1 MPVFRNLLNRTVTI
15 RVPLGSRTRH
25 GNPNVAEYQEATWS
39 PIPAAI
45 QPASSASPED
55 DFFGRWPTATHSL
68 WCARDDRLEVGYL
81 LSWMEPDGKVV
92 HAYAIGRPEDEGG
105 RGHHWR
111 VALRE
116 EKVLSEAA

>member
-1 MPVFRNLLNRTVTI
+1 MPVFRNLLNRTVTV
-15 RVPLGSRTRH
+15 RLPSVSRTVHR
-25 GNPNVAEYQEATWS
+25 NPSVADYVEASWS

-45 QPASSASPED
+45 QPASSASAED

-68 WCARDDRLEVGYL
+68 WCARDVQLEVGHL
-81 LSWMEPDGKVV
+81 LSWLEPSGNEVYAYVV
-92 HAYAIGRPEDEGG
+92 GRPEDEGG

-111 VALRE
+111 VPLRE

>member
-1 MPVFRNLLNRTVTI
+1 MPVFRSLLNRTVTV
-15 RVPLGSRTRH
+15 RVPLVSRRKT
-25 GNPNVAEYQEATWS
+25 GNPNVSEYAEATWS

-45 QPASSASPED
+45 QPATSASPED

-68 WCARDDRLEVGYL
+68 WCAADVRLEVGYL
-81 LSWMEPDGKVV
+81 LSWLEASGNEVY
-92 HAYAIGRPEDEGG
+92 AYVIGRPEDEGG

-116 EKVLSEAA
+116 EKVLSEGA